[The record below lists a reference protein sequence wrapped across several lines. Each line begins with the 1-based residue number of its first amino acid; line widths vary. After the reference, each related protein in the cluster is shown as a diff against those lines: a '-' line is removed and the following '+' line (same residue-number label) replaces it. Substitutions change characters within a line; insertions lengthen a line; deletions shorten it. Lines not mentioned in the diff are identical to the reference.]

1 MAYDRR
7 LTPNGKPCEPTLV
20 RICSLYL
27 LRKLTFTP
35 ILTVLSID
43 LSKYS
48 VYWFETGK
56 SIAEKKKIDSL

>member
-27 LRKLTFTP
+27 LRKLTCTP

-56 SIAEKKKIDSL
+56 SIAEIKKTDSL